1 MQFVW
6 DPEKEKS
13 NIRKHK
19 VTFSEACY
27 VFADK
32 YQLSLFDVE
41 HSKDEDR
48 WITTGQTPNN
58 RILVVIHTFRKF
70 KDKEF
75 VRIISAR
82 KATKNEIN
90 QYVERTGK

>member
-19 VTFSEACY
+19 ITFSEACY

-32 YQLSLFDVE
+32 YQLSFFDIE

-58 RILVVIHTFRKF
+58 RILVVVHTFRKF

>member
-1 MQFVW
+1 MQFAW

-32 YQLSLFDVE
+32 YQLSLFDVA
-41 HSKDEDR
+41 HSKEEDR

-58 RILVVIHTFRKF
+58 RILVVVHTFRKF

-90 QYVERTGK
+90 QYVERTDK